1 MQPQRPVTELL
12 RESRAGSVEA
22 TNLLIPIVYEHLRG
36 LAGHYMRGERS
47 NHTLTPTALLNEAYL
62 KLAGA
67 NVEWEDR
74 SHFLCIASRT
84 MRQVLVDYAKAR
96 QRVKRGAGARPVE
109 LDEIDLADPRHDPT
123 IIEVDEALTRF
134 ALQDER
140 KARLIELL
148 YFGGLTY
155 EEAAQML
162 NVSTVT
168 VHRDVKFAKAWLR
181 EAMRS

>member
-1 MQPQRPVTELL
+1 
-12 RESRAGSVEA
+12 
-22 TNLLIPIVYEHLRG
+22 
-36 LAGHYMRGERS
+36 
-47 NHTLTPTALLNEAYL
+47 
-62 KLAGA
+62 
-67 NVEWEDR
+67 
-74 SHFLCIASRT
+74 
-84 MRQVLVDYAKAR
+84 MRQVLVDHAKAR
-96 QRVKRGAGARPVE
+96 RGAGAHQLE

-134 ALQDER
+134 ARQDER

-162 NVSTVT
+162 NISTVT

-181 EAMRS
+181 EAMG